1 MQKIIHSLR
10 FQLPAVVVGVFVGIL
25 FLLMLFFHEM
35 TIILVKTRQL
45 AESAEVND
53 YVVSWLTT
61 LSSSARERTKLMSL
75 GDESYLRSFQ
85 VTLNEVNDLF
95 REIERIGPES
105 TAVST
110 QQLHGLHEKH
120 IEYMELLD
128 GFAKDQTQRKIS
140 ERADAE
146 AAKVR
151 AVAEVAERAEQAIR
165 AARASREASA
175 ARLAGKTGK
184 PGKTGK
190 SGKYAKGLK
199 AAKPAG
205 VKQAAKFSGRS
216 AMRGKRLPDPARPS
230 TTDGAKQIDLDSAT
244 NETFKAYEQVLREGL
259 FTAQEAM
266 RGERKDK
273 LQSLRNSVRRAKDRL
288 IYSLLLL
295 LVMVGYVAV
304 ILKWKILD
312 PMKSLKQGAVEI
324 GMGHLGF
331 QVKVNSKNEIGD
343 LAEVFNAMSVQL
355 DQKRNAEMRLKR
367 LEAIEQIVRSVNH
380 EINNPLMII
389 SGNAEYLLA
398 VMEHGDEGLKTKLN
412 SIVSEVSRIFMVT
425 QRLKEIKEPVT
436 EDYIGVKDQMI
447 DLLRSSQIRQRD
459 V

>member
-1 MQKIIHSLR
+1 MVVTQMQKIIHSLR

-75 GDESYLRSFQ
+75 GNESYLRSFQ
-85 VTLNEVNDLF
+85 VTLNEVNDLY

-110 QQLHGLHEKH
+110 QQLRGLHDKH

-128 GFAKDQTQRKIS
+128 GFAKNQTLRMIAA
-140 ERADAE
+140 RADAE
-146 AAKVR
+146 ATKAQAAADR
-151 AVAEVAERAEQAIR
+151 ADRLER
-165 AARASREASA
+165 AARAVREDAVAKKSAKAGKPAKGSKA
-175 ARLAGKTGK
+175 ARLA
-184 PGKTGK
+184 
-190 SGKYAKGLK
+190 
-199 AAKPAG
+199 AAKSALRYPGRGART
-205 VKQAAKFSGRS
+205 AKR
-216 AMRGKRLPDPARPS
+216 RTS
-230 TTDGAKQIDLDSAT
+230 TFEMGLGAEVAKQIDLDSAT
-244 NETFKAYEQVLREGL
+244 NETFKTYEQTLREGL
-259 FTAQEAM
+259 FMAQETM

-273 LQSLRNSVRRAKDRL
+273 LHSLRNSVGRAKDRL

-331 QVKVNSKNEIGD
+331 QVNVNSKNEIGD

-355 DQKRNAEMRLKR
+355 DEKRNAEMRLKR

-398 VMEHGDEGLKTKLN
+398 VMEHGDEGLKSKLN
-412 SIVSEVSRIFMVT
+412 SIVGEVRRIFNVT

-436 EDYIGVKDQMI
+436 EDYIGTQDQMI

-459 V
+459 Y

>member
-1 MQKIIHSLR
+1 MPTMPKIIHTLR
-10 FQLPAVVVGVFVGIL
+10 FQLPAVVCGVFVGIL

-75 GDESYLRSFQ
+75 GNESYLRSFQ
-85 VTLNEVNDLF
+85 VTLNEVNDIY
-95 REIERIGPES
+95 REIERIGPDS
-105 TAVST
+105 TAGST
-110 QQLHGLHEKH
+110 QQLRGLHDKH
-120 IEYMELLD
+120 LEYMELLD
-128 GFAKDQTQRKIS
+128 GFAKDQTIRLLAQRAQ
-140 ERADAE
+140 ADA
-146 AAKVR
+146 AAIKP
-151 AVAEVAERAEQAIR
+151 VA
-165 AARASREASA
+165 
-175 ARLAGKTGK
+175 
-184 PGKTGK
+184 
-190 SGKYAKGLK
+190 
-199 AAKPAG
+199 AAKPPPAKRLSAKAAG
-205 VKQAAKFSGRS
+205 KRGGKRGKPAALRIATRSAPRIIKHVPGSLGGPEAVKQ
-216 AMRGKRLPDPARPS
+216 
-230 TTDGAKQIDLDSAT
+230 IELDSAT
-244 NETFKAYEQVLREGL
+244 NETFKGYEQVLREGL
-259 FTAQEAM
+259 YLAQENM
-266 RGERKDK
+266 RAERKDK
-273 LQSLRNSVRRAKDRL
+273 LHSLRNSVGRAKDRL

-312 PMKSLKQGAVEI
+312 PMKSLKTGAVEI
-324 GMGHLGF
+324 GMGHLGY
-331 QVKVNSKNEIGD
+331 QVKVNSRNEIGD

-355 DQKRNAEMRLKR
+355 DAKRNAEMRLKR

-398 VMEHGDEGLKTKLN
+398 IMEQADDGLKSKLN
-412 SIVSEVSRIFMVT
+412 SIVSEVRRIFMVT

-436 EDYIGVKDQMI
+436 EDYIGTQDQMI

-459 V
+459 Y

>member
-1 MQKIIHSLR
+1 MPKIIHSLR
-10 FQLPAVVVGVFVGIL
+10 FQLTAVVLGVFVGIL

-75 GDESYLRSFQ
+75 GNESYLRSFQ
-85 VTLNEVNDLF
+85 VTLNEINDLY

-110 QQLHGLHEKH
+110 RQLHGLHEKH
-120 IEYMELLD
+120 LEYMELLD
-128 GFAKDQTQRKIS
+128 GFAKDQALRMITA
-140 ERADAE
+140 RADAE
-146 AAKVR
+146 TLR
-151 AVAEVAERAEQAIR
+151 TRMDEDR
-165 AARASREASA
+165 AA
-175 ARLAGKTGK
+175 ARPIKETPAKRNLAKTAKTSKAGKRVARDGST
-184 PGKTGK
+184 K
-190 SGKYAKGLK
+190 SPLK
-199 AAKPAG
+199 RKI
-205 VKQAAKFSGRS
+205 R
-216 AMRGKRLPDPARPS
+216 
-230 TTDGAKQIDLDSAT
+230 GAKAPVRRPAASVPMPISTPLPTLAPQEVSKQIELDSST
-244 NETFKAYEQVLREGL
+244 NETFKAYEQTLREGL
-259 FTAQEAM
+259 FMAQETM

-273 LQSLRNSVRRAKDRL
+273 LHSLRNSVGRAKDRL

-295 LVMVGYVAV
+295 LAMVGYVAV

-312 PMKSLKQGAVEI
+312 PMKSLKQGAMEI
-324 GMGHLGF
+324 GMGRLGY
-331 QVKVNSKNEIGD
+331 QVKVNSRNEIGD

-355 DQKRNAEMRLKR
+355 DEKRNAEMRLKR

-398 VMEHGDEGLKTKLN
+398 IMEQADDGLKSKLN
-412 SIVSEVSRIFMVT
+412 SIVSEVRRIFLVT

-436 EDYIGVKDQMI
+436 EDYIGTHDQMI
-447 DLLRSSQIRQRD
+447 DLLRSSQIRQRQP
-459 V
+459 

>member
-10 FQLPAVVVGVFVGIL
+10 FQLPAVVLGVFVGIL

-75 GDESYLRSFQ
+75 GNESYLRSFQ
-85 VTLNEVNDLF
+85 VTLNEVNDVY
-95 REIERIGPES
+95 REVERIGPES

-120 IEYMELLD
+120 LEYMELLD
-128 GFAKDQTQRKIS
+128 GFAKEQTLRMIAGRA
-140 ERADAE
+140 EADAAKAQAE
-146 AAKVR
+146 ADR
-151 AVAEVAERAEQAIR
+151 IERAENAAAAKAAAR
-165 AARASREASA
+165 DAAAKTKKKAGKGGKRLKGAPAKPAPRFAARAKSKR
-175 ARLAGKTGK
+175 K
-184 PGKTGK
+184 PGGMTPG
-190 SGKYAKGLK
+190 
-199 AAKPAG
+199 AG
-205 VKQAAKFSGRS
+205 
-216 AMRGKRLPDPARPS
+216 PDAP
-230 TTDGAKQIDLDSAT
+230 KQIELDSAT
-244 NETFKAYEQVLREGL
+244 NETFKAYEQTLREGL
-259 FTAQEAM
+259 YMAQETM
-266 RGERKDK
+266 RAERKDK
-273 LQSLRNSVRRAKDRL
+273 LHSLRNSVGRAKDRL

-324 GMGHLGF
+324 GMGHLGY
-331 QVKVNSKNEIGD
+331 QVKVNSRNEIGD

-398 VMEHGDEGLKTKLN
+398 IMEHADEGLKSKLN
-412 SIVSEVSRIFMVT
+412 SIVGEVRRIFLVT

-436 EDYIGVKDQMI
+436 EDYIGTQDQMI

-459 V
+459 Y

>member
-1 MQKIIHSLR
+1 MPKIIHSLR
-10 FQLPAVVVGVFVGIL
+10 FQLPAVVLGVFVGIL

-53 YVVSWLTT
+53 YVVNWLTT

-75 GDESYLRSFQ
+75 GNESYLRSFQ
-85 VTLNEVNDLF
+85 VTLNEVNDVY

-105 TAVST
+105 SAVST
-110 QQLHGLHEKH
+110 KQLHGLHEKH
-120 IEYMELLD
+120 LEYMELLD
-128 GFAKDQTQRKIS
+128 GFAKGETLRMIS
-140 ERADAE
+140 ARADAE
-146 AAKVR
+146 ALRTQIAADR
-151 AVAEVAERAEQAIR
+151 A
-165 AARASREASA
+165 A
-175 ARLAGKTGK
+175 ARLVKEVPALRKTARAGKRGVRE
-184 PGKTGK
+184 G
-190 SGKYAKGLK
+190 SAKGSLK
-199 AAKPAG
+199 R
-205 VKQAAKFSGRS
+205 SGR
-216 AMRGKRLPDPARPS
+216 
-230 TTDGAKQIDLDSAT
+230 GAKTPVRRTAAPLPRPKPQQEVSKQIELDSST
-244 NETFKAYEQVLREGL
+244 NETFKAYEQTLREGL
-259 FTAQEAM
+259 FLAQETM

-273 LQSLRNSVRRAKDRL
+273 LHSLRNSVGRAKDRL

-312 PMKSLKQGAVEI
+312 PMKNLKQGAMEI
-324 GMGHLGF
+324 GMGHLGY
-331 QVKVNSKNEIGD
+331 QVKVNSRNEIGD

-355 DQKRNAEMRLKR
+355 DEKRNAEMRLKR

-398 VMEHGDEGLKTKLN
+398 IMEQADDGLKSKLN
-412 SIVSEVSRIFMVT
+412 SIVSEVRRIFLVT

-436 EDYIGVKDQMI
+436 EDYIGTQDQMI
-447 DLLRSSQIRQRD
+447 DLLRSSQIRQREY
-459 V
+459 

>member
-1 MQKIIHSLR
+1 MPKIIHSLR
-10 FQLPAVVVGVFVGIL
+10 FQLPAVVIGVFVGIL

-53 YVVSWLTT
+53 FVASWLTT
-61 LSSSARERTKLMSL
+61 LSTSARERTKLMSL

-85 VTLNEVNDLF
+85 VTLNEVNDLY
-95 REIERIGPES
+95 REIESIGPES

-110 QQLHGLHEKH
+110 QQLRGLHDKH

-128 GFAKDQTQRKIS
+128 GFAKDQTLLMLAHRTEAESARTQALAVKTMRSVKESPDKRKS
-140 ERADAE
+140 PKSAGKRGSRVAS
-146 AAKVR
+146 AKSSLKSAGRIVKGGKR
-151 AVAEVAERAEQAIR
+151 HAPPPPPPPPPPPLPSSSAEV
-165 AARASREASA
+165 
-175 ARLAGKTGK
+175 
-184 PGKTGK
+184 
-190 SGKYAKGLK
+190 
-199 AAKPAG
+199 
-205 VKQAAKFSGRS
+205 
-216 AMRGKRLPDPARPS
+216 
-230 TTDGAKQIDLDSAT
+230 AKQIDLDSAT
-244 NETFKAYEQVLREGL
+244 NETFKAYEQTLREGL
-259 FTAQEAM
+259 YLAQETM
-266 RGERKDK
+266 RSERKDK
-273 LQSLRNSVRRAKDRL
+273 LHSLRNSVGRAKDRL

-324 GMGHLGF
+324 GMGHLGY
-331 QVKVNSKNEIGD
+331 QVKVNSRNEIGD
-343 LAEVFNAMSVQL
+343 LAEVFNDMSVQL

-398 VMEHGDEGLKTKLN
+398 IMEQADDHLKSKLN
-412 SIVSEVSRIFMVT
+412 SIVSEVRRIFMVT

-436 EDYIGVKDQMI
+436 EDYIGTQDQMI

-459 V
+459 P

>member
-53 YVVSWLTT
+53 YVVNWLTT

-75 GDESYLRSFQ
+75 GNESYLRSFQ
-85 VTLNEVNDLF
+85 VTLNEVNDLY

-110 QQLHGLHEKH
+110 LQLRGLHDKH

-128 GFAKDQTQRKIS
+128 GFAKDQTQRKFS
-140 ERADAE
+140 ERAAAE
-146 AAKVR
+146 AAAAQ
-151 AVAEVAERAEQAIR
+151 AVADRAEQAMR
-165 AARASREASA
+165 AARAAREAAA
-175 ARLAGKTGK
+175 ARKLA
-184 PGKTGK
+184 KTGK
-190 SGKYAKGLK
+190 SAKGSKSAK
-199 AAKPAG
+199 AGAKPAG
-205 VKQAAKFSGRS
+205 KKSGRTAKS
-216 AMRGKRLPDPARPS
+216 GKRPPAAVPRS
-230 TTDGAKQIDLDSAT
+230 SAEVAKQIDLDSAT
-244 NETFKAYEQVLREGL
+244 NETFKAYEQTMREGL
-259 FTAQEAM
+259 FMAQETM

-273 LQSLRNSVRRAKDRL
+273 LHSLRNSVGRAKDRL

-312 PMKSLKQGAVEI
+312 PMKCLKQGAVEI

-331 QVKVNSKNEIGD
+331 QVKINSKNEIGD

-355 DQKRNAEMRLKR
+355 DEKRNAEMRLKR

-398 VMEHGDEGLKTKLN
+398 VMEHGDEGLKSKLN
-412 SIVSEVSRIFMVT
+412 SIVGEVRRIFMVT

-436 EDYIGVKDQMI
+436 EDYIGIQDQMI

-459 V
+459 A

>member
-53 YVVSWLTT
+53 YVVNWLTT

-75 GDESYLRSFQ
+75 GNESYLRSFQ
-85 VTLNEVNDLF
+85 VTLNEVNDLY

-110 QQLHGLHEKH
+110 QQLRGLHDKH

-140 ERADAE
+140 ERAAAE
-146 AAKVR
+146 AAMAQ
-151 AVAEVAERAEQAIR
+151 AVADRAEQAMR
-165 AARASREASA
+165 AARAAREAAA
-175 ARLAGKTGK
+175 ARKLA
-184 PGKTGK
+184 KTGK
-190 SGKYAKGLK
+190 SAKGSK
-199 AAKPAG
+199 AAKTAAKPAG
-205 VKQAAKFSGRS
+205 RKPGRS
-216 AMRGKRLPDPARPS
+216 AKIGKRPPAAEV
-230 TTDGAKQIDLDSAT
+230 AKQIDLDSAT
-244 NETFKAYEQVLREGL
+244 NETFKAYEQTLREGL
-259 FTAQEAM
+259 FMAQETM

-273 LQSLRNSVRRAKDRL
+273 LHSLRNSVGRAKDRL

-355 DQKRNAEMRLKR
+355 DEKRNAEMRLKR

-398 VMEHGDEGLKTKLN
+398 VMEHGDEGLKSKLN
-412 SIVSEVSRIFMVT
+412 SIVGEVRRIFMVT

-436 EDYIGVKDQMI
+436 EDYIGIQDQMI

-459 V
+459 A

>member
-1 MQKIIHSLR
+1 MSKIIHTLR

-75 GDESYLRSFQ
+75 GNESYLRSFQ

-110 QQLHGLHEKH
+110 RQLHGLHDKH
-120 IEYMELLD
+120 LEYMELLD
-128 GFAKDQTQRKIS
+128 GFAKDQTMQMLSNRA
-140 ERADAE
+140 RADS
-146 AAKVR
+146 VR
-151 AVAEVAERAEQAIR
+151 AEITAAAQL
-165 AARASREASA
+165 ARASRLVKSV
-175 ARLAGKTGK
+175 K
-184 PGKTGK
+184 PP
-190 SGKYAKGLK
+190 SG
-199 AAKPAG
+199 
-205 VKQAAKFSGRS
+205 
-216 AMRGKRLPDPARPS
+216 GKRLAKAGKRGGRGSSRKPVRGAIAARRMPAVPRAAVAVLPDAS
-230 TTDGAKQIDLDSAT
+230 VKQIELDSLT

-259 FTAQEAM
+259 FTAQETM

-273 LQSLRNSVRRAKDRL
+273 LHSLRNSVGRAKDRL

-312 PMKSLKQGAVEI
+312 PMKTLKQGAVEI
-324 GMGHLGF
+324 GMGHLGY
-331 QVKVNSKNEIGD
+331 QVKIASRNEIGE

-398 VMEHGDEGLKTKLN
+398 IMEQADDGLKSKLN
-412 SIVSEVSRIFMVT
+412 SIVSEVRRIFMVT

-436 EDYIGVKDQMI
+436 EDYIGTQDQMI

-459 V
+459 Y